1 MDFLKIGRFYEKLAE
16 KSLSFF
22 KKDFKS
28 AGYWYSSAADCYK
41 IGGAEEKFF
50 DLKNLA
56 LKYFLRLL
64 EEPKE
69 KGIVDSIGKVYL
81 WVSYAYRAL
90 GNLDEHRN
98 FLIKAAKNFV
108 LQAQNLSKSYKT
120 SLQAIINYCSAAN
133 CYRILGDRSRAEEH
147 YKNALRIYYQR
158 GKNKGVEFS
167 SVLLASCHYRLGDI
181 KKAIEI
187 LGKES
192 KKQNLPPLVFS
203 NINLILGCYYL
214 EGGEEEEARK
224 HFEEARVPPDTEKL
238 SAPELV
244 TQALCQLMLNNAE
257 NAAGLADVSIRLA
270 SKLRDYNLGQLIQE
284 IGELILSLIKGQEQK
299 IEELMESLTWQHM
312 ELPLYDALN
321 IITRKRSQW
330 KRN

>member
-1 MDFLKIGRFYEKLAE
+1 MDFLEIGRFYEKLAE

-41 IGGAEEKFF
+41 IGGDEEKFV

-56 LKYFLRLL
+56 LKYFLSLL
-64 EEPKE
+64 EETKE
-69 KGIVDSIGKVYL
+69 KGTVDSIGQIYL

-98 FLIKAAKNFV
+98 FLIKAAKTFA
-108 LQAQNLSKSYKT
+108 LKAKSLDKGDKA
-120 SLQAIINYCSAAN
+120 SLQAIINYYNAAN
-133 CYRILGDRSRAEEH
+133 CYRTLGDRSEAEEN
-147 YKNALRIYYQR
+147 YKNALKKYYRKGRIR
-158 GKNKGVEFS
+158 GVEFS
-167 SVLLASCHYRLGDI
+167 PVLLASCYYRLGDI

-187 LGKES
+187 LEKES

-203 NINLILGCYYL
+203 NINLILGCYHL
-214 EGGEEEEARK
+214 ERGEKEEARR
-224 HFEEARVPPDTEKL
+224 HFEEARIPPDTEKL

-257 NAAGLADVSIRLA
+257 NATGLADVSIRLS
-270 SKLRDYNLGQLIQE
+270 SKLRDYNLRQLIQE
-284 IGELILSLIKGQEQK
+284 IGELILSLVKGQEQK
-299 IEELMESLTWQHM
+299 IEKLMESLTWQHM

-321 IITRKRSQW
+321 IITRKRSQ
-330 KRN
+330 